1 MTDGA
6 VNGPDSAGVFNAIG
20 NAQAMAE
27 ITAPAIERAK
37 ALPIWRSDVAAQ
49 LLSGG
54 LSNIN
59 LIVDDSGE
67 RYVVRIGDDEPH
79 LGVFRANEVR
89 SLRAAHAAGVAAEV
103 IYDEPGLIVLGYI
116 PGRNLTPD
124 DMHEPDTIVKAAQL
138 IRRLHDEAYKHIEDS
153 GALFWPFHH
162 NRWYVRQLRERGAA
176 LEEKW
181 RALLP
186 DLVTE
191 NNELEAAIGKTHIVY
206 GHNDINPQNIIRDE
220 GGRLW
225 FVDLEYAGF
234 GMDLFDMGVL
244 AMNCDLD
251 QTEDRLMLESY
262 YGAPPDAELAHRFAA
277 AKAIGA
283 LREFLW
289 GILSQVTERPIEFDY
304 SVYADMFVERYQ
316 RFLADYRDF

>member
-6 VNGPDSAGVFNAIG
+6 ANGPNSAGVFDAIG

-27 ITAPAIERAK
+27 ITAPAIARAK
-37 ALPIWRSDVAAQ
+37 ALPIWRSDVAPQ

-59 LIVDDSGE
+59 LTVDDSGE

-124 DMHEPDTIVKAAQL
+124 DMHAPDTIVKAAQL
-138 IRRLHDEAYKHIEDS
+138 IRRLHDEAHKHIEDS
-153 GALFWPFHH
+153 GAVFWPFHH

-186 DLVTE
+186 DLVAE
-191 NNELEAAIGKTHIVY
+191 NNELEAAIGRIHIVY

-244 AMNCDLD
+244 AMNCDLN
-251 QTEDRLMLESY
+251 QTEARLMLESY